1 MNKISLNILKE
12 IKMKRNL
19 IFAAGLMLIGLTA
32 AVLAKPNEAQL
43 KQIAEG
49 IVESLNS
56 GDSDQRGRFLKK
68 HYVNADSTSA
78 VERWQGHLERFS
90 QELGKVTIHS
100 IDVSNPAQ
108 LQLLIKSTNP
118 RSISM
123 WNNLVVHMDSQQ
135 PEKFFS
141 LGLHPGQ
148 DPTVVLPDR
157 PLTTEEIK
165 NYVSDY
171 VDEMAAR
178 DAFSGTVSLAKDGKP
193 FFTGAY
199 GKANLRWD
207 IDNNIDTKFN
217 LGSMNKMFTGVAIC
231 QLVSQ
236 GKLAFDDLIIKHL
249 PDYVNKEVAGKV
261 TVHHLLTHTSGM
273 GSYFDAM
280 SNMDWTGLRSVK
292 DYADLAVNDS
302 LEFEP
307 GERFQ
312 YSNSGPL
319 VLGLI
324 IEAISGLDYHDYIRK
339 YVTGPAGMI
348 NTDCYHVDDVIPNLA
363 QGYYWDNDANALR
376 SNIFAHSA
384 RGSAAGGGFST
395 VADLQ
400 RFSKALYDGTLLS
413 KEMLKI
419 YTTGKVDF
427 GPGDRYAYLISDA
440 IWEGHRTVGHNGG
453 APGIN
458 ADLKIFTDIGFTVT
472 AMSNVDQAA
481 NAITTYAARLI
492 THKRPVPN

>member
-1 MNKISLNILKE
+1 
-12 IKMKRNL
+12 MKKVAV
-19 IFAAGLMLIGLTA
+19 FVTGLLLIGLSS
-32 AVLAKPNEAQL
+32 AVLAQPDPAHLMQVAQ
-43 KQIAEG
+43 G
-49 IVESLNS
+49 IVKSLNS
-56 GDSDQRGRFLKK
+56 GDTDQRGRFLKEF
-68 HYVNADSTSA
+68 YVNADSASA
-78 VERWQGHLERFS
+78 IERWQGHLGRFS
-90 QELGKVTIHS
+90 QDLGKIKIHN
-100 IDVSNPAQ
+100 IDLSNPAQ
-108 LQLLIKSTNP
+108 LQILIRTENP
-118 RSISM
+118 RTISQ
-123 WNNLVVHMDSQQ
+123 WQNLEIFMDNER

-141 LGLHPGQ
+141 MGLSPGQ
-148 DPTVVLPDR
+148 DPKIDLPDR
-157 PLTTEEIK
+157 PLTTKEIAK
-165 NYVSDY
+165 RVSDFIDDL
-171 VDEMAAR
+171 VAR
-178 DAFSGTVSLAKDGKP
+178 DVFSGAVSLAKDGKP

-207 IDNNIDTKFN
+207 IDNNLDTKFN

-231 QLVSQ
+231 QLASQ
-236 GKLAFDDLIIKHL
+236 YKLAFDDPIIKHL
-249 PDYVNKEVAGKV
+249 PDYQNQEVANKV
-261 TVHHLLTHTSGM
+261 TIHHLLTHTSGM
-273 GSYFDAM
+273 GSYWDEM

-292 DYADLAVNDS
+292 DYADLAVNDP

-324 IEAISGLDYHDYIRK
+324 IEKISGMDYHDYIRK
-339 YVTGPAGMI
+339 YVTGPAGMT

-363 QGYYWDNDANALR
+363 QGYYWSDETNTYR
-376 SNIFAHSA
+376 SNIFEHSA

-395 VADLQ
+395 VEDLQ
-400 RFSKALYDGTLLS
+400 RFARSIYDGTLLPAD
-413 KEMLKI
+413 MLEI

-492 THKRPVPN
+492 THERPVPN

>member
-1 MNKISLNILKE
+1 MKNLLIL
-12 IKMKRNL
+12 
-19 IFAAGLMLIGLTA
+19 AAGLMLIGLTSI
-32 AVLAKPNEAQL
+32 VLAKPNKAQL
-43 KQIAEG
+43 KQVAEG

-56 GDSDQRGRFLKK
+56 GDTGQRGRFLKK
-68 HYVNADSTSA
+68 SYVNADSASA
-78 VERWQGHLERFS
+78 IERWQEHLERFS

-108 LQLLIKSTNP
+108 LQLLVKTTNS

-123 WNNLVVHMDSQQ
+123 WNNLVVHMDSER

-141 LGLHPGQ
+141 LGLQPGQ

-157 PLTTEEIK
+157 PLTTEEIR
-165 NYVSDY
+165 NYLSDY
-171 VDEMAAR
+171 IDEMVSR
-178 DAFSGTVSLAKDGKP
+178 DAFSGTVSLTKDGKP
-193 FFTGAY
+193 FFNGAY
-199 GKANLRWD
+199 GKANLRWG
-207 IDNNIDTKFN
+207 IDNKLNTKFN

-236 GKLAFDDLIIKHL
+236 GKLSFDDLIIEHL
-249 PDYVNKEVAGKV
+249 PDYANKKVAGKV

-273 GSYFDAM
+273 GSYWEAM
-280 SNMDWTGLRSVK
+280 ASTDWTKLRSVK

-307 GERFQ
+307 GERFS

-348 NTDCYHVDDVIPNLA
+348 NTDCYHVDDLIPNLA

-395 VADLQ
+395 VEDLQ
-400 RFSKALYDGTLLS
+400 RFAKALYDGTLLS
-413 KEMLKI
+413 QEMLEI
-419 YTTGKVDF
+419 YTAGKVEF
-427 GPGDRYAYLISDA
+427 GSEGKYAYLISDDLQD
-440 IWEGHRTVGHNGG
+440 GHRTVGHDGG
-453 APGIN
+453 APGIS
-458 ADLKIFTDIGFTVT
+458 ADLKIFTDLGFTIT
-472 AMSNVDQAA
+472 AMSNYDHVAM
-481 NAITTYAARLI
+481 AITTYAARLI
-492 THKRPVPN
+492 THNRPVPN

>member
-1 MNKISLNILKE
+1 
-12 IKMKRNL
+12 MKRNL
-19 IFAAGLMLIGLTA
+19 ILATSLMLIGLTS

-68 HYVNADSTSA
+68 HYVNADSASA
-78 VERWQGHLERFS
+78 IERWQGHLGRFS
-90 QELGKVTIHS
+90 QELGEVKIHS
-100 IDVSNPAQ
+100 IDVSDPAH
-108 LQLLIKSTNP
+108 LQLLIKTTNP

-123 WNNLVVHMDSQQ
+123 WKNLVVHMDSQR

-141 LGLHPGQ
+141 LGMQPGQ

-157 PLTTEEIK
+157 PLTTKEIAK
-165 NYVSDY
+165 YVNDFIY
-171 VDEMAAR
+171 DMVVR
-178 DAFSGTVSLAKDGKP
+178 DVFSGAVSLAKDGKP

-207 IDNNIDTKFN
+207 IENKLNTKFN

-236 GKLAFDDLIIKHL
+236 GKLSFDDLIIKHL
-249 PDYVNKEVAGKV
+249 PDYANKEVANKV

-273 GSYFDAM
+273 GSYWEAM
-280 SNMDWTGLRSVK
+280 ANTDWTKLRSVR
-292 DYADLAVNDS
+292 DFADLAVNDP

-307 GERFQ
+307 GERFS

-348 NTDCYHVDDVIPNLA
+348 NTACYNADDVIPNLA
-363 QGYYWDNDANALR
+363 QGYYWDDDANALR

-395 VADLQ
+395 VEDLQ
-400 RFSKALYDGTLLS
+400 RFARSLYDGTILPAD
-413 KEMLKI
+413 MLEI
-419 YTTGKVDF
+419 YTTGKVEN
-427 GPGDRYAYLISDA
+427 GPNDKYAYLISDSR
-440 IWEGHRTVGHNGG
+440 WDGHRTVGHAGG

-492 THKRPVPN
+492 THERPVPN

>member
-1 MNKISLNILKE
+1 MKKLLIL
-12 IKMKRNL
+12 
-19 IFAAGLMLIGLTA
+19 AAGLMLIGLTSL
-32 AVLAKPNEAQL
+32 VLAKPNEAQL

-56 GDSDQRGRFLKK
+56 GDTDQRGRFLKK
-68 HYVNADSTSA
+68 FYVNADSASA
-78 VERWQGHLERFS
+78 IERWQGHLQRFS
-90 QELGKVTIHS
+90 QELGKVKIHN

-108 LQLLIKSTNP
+108 LQILIRTENP
-118 RSISM
+118 RTISQ
-123 WNNLVVHMDSQQ
+123 WQNLDIYMDSER

-141 LGLHPGQ
+141 LGLSPGQ
-148 DPTVVLPDR
+148 DPSINLPDR
-157 PLTTEEIK
+157 PLTTKEIAK
-165 NYVSDY
+165 YVSDFIDDL
-171 VDEMAAR
+171 VDR
-178 DAFSGTVSLAKDGKP
+178 DVFSGAVSLAKDGKP

-199 GKANLRWD
+199 GKANLRWG
-207 IDNNIDTKFN
+207 IDNQLDTKFN

-231 QLVSQ
+231 QLAAQ
-236 GKLAFDDLIIKHL
+236 NKLAFDDPIIKHL
-249 PDYVNKEVAGKV
+249 PDYANKEVAGKV
-261 TVHHLLTHTSGM
+261 TIHHLLTHTSGM
-273 GSYFDAM
+273 GSYWEAM

-292 DYADLAVNDS
+292 DYSDLAVNNS
-302 LEFEP
+302 LSFEP

-324 IEAISGLDYHDYIRK
+324 IEKISGMDYHDYIRK
-339 YVTGPAGMI
+339 YVTRPAGMI

-363 QGYYWDNDANALR
+363 QGYYWDNDANSLR
-376 SNIFAHSA
+376 SNIFEHTA

-395 VADLQ
+395 VEDLQ
-400 RFSKALYDGTLLS
+400 RFARSLYDGTLLPAD
-413 KEMLKI
+413 MLKI
-419 YTTGKVDF
+419 YTAGKVDF